1 MAMLPQSPEPVVAPL
16 SQPQQGAGAGTTAG
30 LGPAA
35 LPGPALAPTP
45 VSERP
50 WMSLWRIFTLNRKA
64 MVGICIVGFFF
75 LVAIFGPFFIHRDP
89 SALSNDVLVP
99 PSSSHWLGT
108 TQTGQDIFSQ
118 LVVGTRV
125 SILWGMAT
133 GLVVTAISVLV
144 GLCAGYLGGIV
155 DEVLSLLINVFL
167 VLPSFPLAVLLAA
180 YVPFKGPL
188 TVAVVITLT
197 SWAYQARVLRAQTL
211 SLRRR
216 DFVEAARSGGES
228 TWRIIFFEI
237 FPNEI
242 AIVAAGFVGTAI
254 YVILAAAGL
263 EFLGLGDVTV
273 VDWGTM
279 FYWAQNNDALLLG
292 AWWWFAA
299 PGLCIA
305 LLGAGLALINFGID
319 EVANPRLRSEARP
332 SKRLLRQM
340 LARSLGGGPGS
351 ETAPVGASR
360 SLG

>member
-1 MAMLPQSPEPVVAPL
+1 MATLPQFDEPQGPVSTTLTV
-16 SQPQQGAGAGTTAG
+16 QQQ
-30 LGPAA
+30 
-35 LPGPALAPTP
+35 PGPPRQSEPALRVLHIVRWP
-45 VSERP
+45 VLQN
-50 WMSLWRIFTLNRKA
+50 LWRIFTLNRKA
-64 MVGICIVGFFF
+64 LVGLCIVLFF
-75 LVAIFGPFFIHRDP
+75 LMVALLGPLFIHTDP
-89 SALSNDVLVP
+89 SALSSDVLVP
-99 PSSSHWLGT
+99 PSATHWLGT

-118 LVVGTRV
+118 LIVGTRT
-125 SILWGMAT
+125 SMLWGLGT
-133 GLVVTAISVLV
+133 GLIVTALSVIV
-144 GLCAGYLGGIV
+144 GLLAGYLGGVV

-188 TVAVVITLT
+188 TVAMVITLT

-211 SLRRR
+211 SLRHR
-216 DFVEAARSGGES
+216 DFVEAARSSGERG
-228 TWRIIFFEI
+228 WRIIFFEI

-242 AIVAAGFVGTAI
+242 AIVAAGFVGTAV

-273 VDWGTM
+273 IDWGTM

-319 EVANPRLRSEARP
+319 EVANPRLRSEGRP
-332 SKRLLRQM
+332 RGSRVGRLWR
-340 LARSLGGGPGS
+340 RWR
-351 ETAPVGASR
+351 GANTMQALS
-360 SLG
+360 

>member
-1 MAMLPQSPEPVVAPL
+1 MAMLPQSPEPVAAPTG
-16 SQPQQGAGAGTTAG
+16 QPQEAGAGSTAAAEG
-30 LGPAA
+30 ATPAA
-35 LPGPALAPTP
+35 LAA
-45 VSERP
+45 ERP
-50 WMSLWRIFTLNRKA
+50 WMTLWRIFTLNRKA
-64 MVGICIVGFFF
+64 MVGMCIVGFFF
-75 LVAIFGPFFIHRDP
+75 LVAIVGPFFIHTDP
-89 SALSNDVLVP
+89 SALSNDVLMP
-99 PSSSHWLGT
+99 PSPKHWLGT

-188 TVAVVITLT
+188 TVAAVIALT

-216 DFVEAARSGGES
+216 DFVEAARSSGES

-319 EVANPRLRSEARP
+319 EIANPRLRSEARP

-340 LARSLGGGPGS
+340 LARSIGAGAGTGAASL
-351 ETAPVGASR
+351 GASR